1 MKRSQEVLLF
11 AAALAVAALV
21 PSLNAQDN
29 PPAEKGP
36 RGPRPPRMEMMGER
50 MAKQLG
56 LSEDQK
62 TQIKAINESYRPQ
75 FDALRDDASLTKEQR
90 REKFQAL
97 QKERV
102 AKVDAVLTPE
112 QRTKAQEMRAKQ
124 QERMKHL
131 RDGKGPRGHG
141 PGGPGGPDDDE
152 DGPPPP
158 PAGK

>member
-21 PSLNAQDN
+21 PSLNAQEG
-29 PPAEKGP
+29 PPADKGP

-90 REKFQAL
+90 REKLQAL

-102 AKVDAVLTPE
+102 GKVDAVLTPE
-112 QRTKAQEMRAKQ
+112 QRTKAQEMRAKH
-124 QERMKHL
+124 QERMKHQ

-141 PGGPGGPDDDE
+141 PGGPVDDE

-158 PAGK
+158 PPAGK

>member
-1 MKRSQEVLLF
+1 MKRSTEVLLF
-11 AAALAVAALV
+11 AAALAAAALV

-29 PPAEKGP
+29 PPADKGP

-50 MAKQLG
+50 VAKQLG
-56 LSEDQK
+56 LSEDQQK
-62 TQIKAINESYRPQ
+62 QIKAINESYRPQ
-75 FDALRDDASLTKEQR
+75 LDALRDDASLTNEQR

-112 QRTKAQEMRAKQ
+112 QRTKAQEMRAKHPG
-124 QERMKHL
+124 RAKHQ

-141 PGGPGGPDDDE
+141 PGGPDDDQ

-158 PAGK
+158 PEGK